1 MERKITALKAQK
13 RDQNRVSV
21 FLDGEY
27 AFGLS
32 RIVAA
37 WLQVGQVLTP
47 EKVAELRDQDA
58 RETAYQRALKLLSY
72 RDRSEAEIQQ
82 HLQQK
87 GIPEEVVASVIAR
100 LRRSDLV
107 NDKRFAQLWVENR
120 AEFRPRSK
128 RALAYELKE
137 KGIDRTAIEEMLE
150 NFDNDAAAYDAA
162 HRYVRK
168 LRPLAWPEF
177 RQKLYGFLARRG
189 FDYDAAKA
197 AIERVWAEQN
207 DESSAVNTTP
217 EEEVDL

>member
-207 DESSAVNTTP
+207 VESSAVNTTP

>member
-1 MERKITALKAQK
+1 
-13 RDQNRVSV
+13 VSV

>member
-87 GIPEEVVASVIAR
+87 GIPKEVVASVIAR